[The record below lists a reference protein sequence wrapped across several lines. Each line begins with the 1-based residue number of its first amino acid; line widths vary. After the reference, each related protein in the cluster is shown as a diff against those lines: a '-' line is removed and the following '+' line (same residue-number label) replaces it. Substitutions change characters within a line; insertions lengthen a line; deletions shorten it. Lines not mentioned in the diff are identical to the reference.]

1 MLMLLQIS
9 QIFHQIAFLFST
21 QNQIDSLNICYLSR
35 LQLRITS
42 SHYDKSSR
50 MLFRQTMNSL
60 TAFFICH
67 FSDRTGIN
75 YTNISLLTF
84 TYGTDSYFLKHF
96 SNGRSFRKVQF
107 TA

>member
-9 QIFHQIAFLFST
+9 QIFHQIAFLFCS

-50 MLFRQTMNSL
+50 MLFCQTMNSL